1 MTADRGEPIGFTA
14 QWFALGIVSEALID
28 QMRVEWNTGD
38 DFNPEHYRNRAF
50 QEFLDAR
57 RPLEPDLAVALYEL
71 GAADRDLAMGGAM
84 MADILR
90 LPECPE
96 NVLNAA
102 LKSDRKHLVRI
113 VERRRTKQEL
123 RPES

>member
-1 MTADRGEPIGFTA
+1 MAPNRVEPFGFTV
-14 QWFALGIVSEALID
+14 QWFALGIVSDASID
-28 QMRVEWNTGD
+28 EMRVRWNTGD
-38 DFNPEHYRNRAF
+38 DPNPEHYRYGAF
-50 QEFLDAR
+50 QEFLAAR
-57 RPLEPDLAVALYEL
+57 QPLLPDLSAALYEL
-71 GAADRDLAMGGAM
+71 GAADPDWSMGGAM

-96 NVLNAA
+96 NVLDAA

-123 RPES
+123 RPDK